1 MTVTGPCTSAGDD
14 KVLLN
19 VEVQLRPDSRAD
31 LGAVRAAALAYL
43 ASLPSVRYAEGPLCP
58 PPGQHPLLDA
68 HVQGL
73 AVVDLGGSV
82 PPGKLLLQ
90 WDVAFNVSAACA
102 CWPTAAAAP
111 ATEPHTSM
119 VGAAQRAPLPPLHPS
134 NRSWCSS
141 WTARGLRTTTRA
153 RRARLRTASGCCPP
167 QTFMGHGRR
176 WWVPGALQGGR
187 LSRNDAAGRPMGE
200 AGAVGRAA
208 ATKAARRGAVAAR
221 LPHAAYTF
229 PPSSLHSSLSTTRAR
244 SRRACCDTPRRRCC
258 LRSGASTRSS
268 SRGTGWCCC
277 TARPAPARPR
287 CARRW
292 RRSWPSGWATSACWW
307 LGGGAGSLVG
317 QGWRASD
324 ALPPGTCCGGWPK
337 PRRRRRPPRHTA
349 LPAAA
354 APRRYPQGG
363 VLIEVNA
370 HSLFSKWF
378 SESGKLVSRLFAK
391 IQARAGADSHARR
404 RAWPGQ
410 PASSAV
416 VAARAAARTLV
427 GRSPRSL
434 PCPAPAF
441 PLSCQLSTAPSHAGS
456 GGRA

>member
-141 WTARGLRTTTRA
+141 WMARGLRTTTRA

-187 LSRNDAAGRPMGE
+187 LSRTTRRGGQWGRPAPWAAPQPQRQRGAALWPPVSRTPPTPSLPPLCIPRSVLRERDQGAPAAIRHVGAAVCGAARQPAAHRVEPGGAAARPARHRQDLAVPGAGAEAGHPAGRQVRAGGWE
-200 AGAVGRAA
+200 AGQGRLLGRGGGRRMRCRLAPAAVAGPSPGG
-208 ATKAARRGAVAAR
+208 GAVLHVTPR
-221 LPHAAYTF
+221 CLLPLPHA
-229 PPSSLHSSLSTTRAR
+229 
-244 SRRACCDTPRRRCC
+244 
-258 LRSGASTRSS
+258 
-268 SRGTGWCCC
+268 GT
-277 TARPAPARPR
+277 
-287 CARRW
+287 
-292 RRSWPSGWATSACWW
+292 
-307 LGGGAGSLVG
+307 
-317 QGWRASD
+317 
-324 ALPPGTCCGGWPK
+324 
-337 PRRRRRPPRHTA
+337 H
-349 LPAAA
+349 
-354 APRRYPQGG
+354 
-363 VLIEVNA
+363 
-370 HSLFSKWF
+370 
-378 SESGKLVSRLFAK
+378 
-391 IQARAGADSHARR
+391 
-404 RAWPGQ
+404 
-410 PASSAV
+410 
-416 VAARAAARTLV
+416 RAA
-427 GRSPRSL
+427 
-434 PCPAPAF
+434 C
-441 PLSCQLSTAPSHAGS
+441 
-456 GGRA
+456 